1 MLFDTVDYALFKRE
15 VYFVLACFV
24 FSFVSRHTS
33 INEEEE
39 KMSSSNNQFSPP
51 PPLLLR
57 QITSPVSS
65 QPPAILNDA
74 HSPHEKTPPSPEE
87 TDGSRGGVAVVDP
100 GQRKGAK
107 RSPLYGEI
115 IVLG

>member
-1 MLFDTVDYALFKRE
+1 MLGC
-15 VYFVLACFV
+15 FVL
-24 FSFVSRHTS
+24 SFVSRHTS

-39 KMSSSNNQFSPP
+39 KMSSSNNQSSPP

-57 QITSPVSS
+57 QITSPVSP
-65 QPPAILNDA
+65 QPPSILSDT
-74 HSPHEKTPPSPEE
+74 HSPPPAPHEKSPPSPEDI
-87 TDGSRGGVAVVDP
+87 DGSRGVEA
-100 GQRKGAK
+100 GQLRKGAK